1 MRENAW
7 LKFLSFLHEALFA
20 LGAGNGDLALSAGN
34 THNLTALGAIIIAMI
49 PILQAVKEL
58 QEFPVFLIA
67 LVGIARKA
75 AVQRPDHQAVGNTG
89 QQQVHLY
96 RVYKGTDKAGN
107 KTGGEDYHIQFI
119 SSVTTNHESAQSIAQ
134 PLNKLSNHKDITLH
148 HIFFLHYIAIW
159 QNFNSN
165 LPMFTDCLTFL

>member
-1 MRENAW
+1 MAEI
-7 LKFLSFLHEALFA
+7 LSFLHEALFA

-34 THNLTALGAIIIAMI
+34 THNLTALGAVIIAMI

-89 QQQVHLY
+89 QQQIYLY
-96 RVYKGTDKAGN
+96 RVHKGTDEAGRKAGR
-107 KTGGEDYHIQFI
+107 KDHHIQFI
-119 SSVTTNHESAQSIAQ
+119 SSITANHECAQSIAK

-148 HIFFLHYIAIW
+148 LVFFLHYIAIL
-159 QNFNSN
+159 QNFNSY